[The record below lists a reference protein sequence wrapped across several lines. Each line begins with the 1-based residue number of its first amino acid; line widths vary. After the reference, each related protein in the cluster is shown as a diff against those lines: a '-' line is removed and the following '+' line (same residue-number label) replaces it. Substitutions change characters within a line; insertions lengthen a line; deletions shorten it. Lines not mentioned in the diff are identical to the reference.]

1 MPTYDQFIAIS
12 YQAAIFTPNLEFK
25 KAVILKELLSQF
37 SDLFDGDPEILP
49 FPEEV
54 PAQVP
59 RIILKNS
66 KGLWELN
73 IAKSRIDLTA
83 DAYHIEGTSFC
94 EKAIQIFRTYRIA
107 TNASVGR
114 IAYIIR
120 RFYETGNAG
129 IELARHFCKENWLS
143 TALNRPE
150 DFKLHAYK
158 KYRIDERIPEINSWI
173 RHNVGQVPSEDLGN
187 KKGIIVEQ
195 DLNTPVEKIE
205 STNYIQEDI
214 DHFFTT
220 APSEM
225 EKIMGLYYPRVVD
238 NAR

>member
-1 MPTYDQFIAIS
+1 MPAYDDFKDIS
-12 YQAAIFTPNLEFK
+12 YQAAIFTPNPEIK
-25 KAVILKELLSQF
+25 KAVIIKDLLSQF
-37 SDLFDGDPEILP
+37 GDLFDGDPEILP

-66 KGLWELN
+66 KALWELN
-73 IAKSRIDLTA
+73 ISKSRIDLVA
-83 DAYHIEGTSFC
+83 DARHIGVTIFC
-94 EKAIQIFRTYRIA
+94 DKAMQIFKTYRIA
-107 TNASVGR
+107 ARASVGR
-114 IAYIIR
+114 IALIIR

-129 IELARHFCKENWLS
+129 IELANHFCKENWIS

-158 KYRIDERIPEINSWI
+158 KYKIDNRIPEINSWI
-173 RHNVGQVPSEDLGN
+173 RHNVGQVSSEDLGS

-195 DLNTPVEKIE
+195 DLNTPAEKVE
-205 STNYIQEDI
+205 STDYNQEDI
-214 DHFFTT
+214 KYFFSTV
-220 APSEM
+220 PSEM
-225 EKIMGLYYPRVVD
+225 DEIMRLYYPKVAD